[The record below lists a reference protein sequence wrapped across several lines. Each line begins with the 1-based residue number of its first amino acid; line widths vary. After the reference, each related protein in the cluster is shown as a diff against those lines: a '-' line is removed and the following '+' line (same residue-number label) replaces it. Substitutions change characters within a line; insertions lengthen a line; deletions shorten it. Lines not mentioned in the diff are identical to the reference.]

1 MLYYT
6 ILLCIYIHWIV
17 KWLRAGRDCLRIIG
31 RSVPKPTA
39 LMVLVFVYTGREC
52 QVCKRL
58 VAGAVKKVVCNTVID
73 REIVLYYL
81 LSLEDDILHKD
92 RE

>member
-1 MLYYT
+1 M
-6 ILLCIYIHWIV
+6 C
-17 KWLRAGRDCLRIIG
+17 
-31 RSVPKPTA
+31 
-39 LMVLVFVYTGREC
+39 E
-52 QVCKRL
+52 RL
-58 VAGAVKKVVCNTVID
+58 VAGTVKKGVCNTVID

>member
-1 MLYYT
+1 
-6 ILLCIYIHWIV
+6 
-17 KWLRAGRDCLRIIG
+17 
-31 RSVPKPTA
+31 
-39 LMVLVFVYTGREC
+39 MVLVFVYTGREC

-58 VAGAVKKVVCNTVID
+58 VAGAVEKVVCNTVID
-73 REIVLYYL
+73 RKIVLYYL